1 MEIFQIRKTLEAS
14 VEKKFKANVT
24 DAGTLL
30 DGTEA
35 DFAFEVNNNRYN
47 ITIRKEK
54 YEQLRN
60 K

>member
-14 VEKKFKANVT
+14 VKKKFKANVT

-35 DFAFEVNNNRYN
+35 DFEFELDDNRYSV
-47 ITIRKEK
+47 IIRKEK
-54 YEQLRN
+54 EEQ
-60 K
+60 